1 MSKRALW
8 TLLAVLLAV
17 LVAAILWVRGNFDSL
32 VKRAIVHYGSA
43 ITQVDVTVS
52 DVEIDTANGRGRIR
66 GLVVGN
72 PRGFRTPYAFK
83 ADDIEVVIDVTSLT
97 RDVVVVKKIA
107 VLAPDVIYEQ
117 SDKSTNFD
125 AIQKNISDGLGLSQA
140 PPGGKPR
147 KLIVQDFSVRN
158 ARAQGSSVHLAGKS
172 LEVELP
178 DIQLHDIGKGQGGVT
193 PAELGQIIST
203 AVTQRLV
210 AAFTWD
216 RLKKS
221 VSNGLEKAGNAIKG
235 FFQGKP

>member
-8 TLLAVLLAV
+8 IMLAALLAV
-17 LVAAILWVRGNFDSL
+17 LVAAILWVRGNFDFL
-32 VKRAIVHYGSA
+32 LKRAIVHYGSA
-43 ITQVDVTVS
+43 ITQVDVKVD

-83 ADDIEVVIDVTSLT
+83 ADDIEVVIDVASLT

-125 AIQKNISDGLGLSQA
+125 KLQKNINDSLGLDQET
-140 PPGGKPR
+140 PTGRKPR
-147 KLIVQDFSVRN
+147 KLIVEDFSVRH
-158 ARAQGSSVHLAGKS
+158 ARAQGSSAYLAGKS

-178 DIQLHDIGKGQGGVT
+178 DIQLRDIGKVQGGVT
-193 PAELGQIIST
+193 PAELGQIISK
-203 AVTQRLV
+203 AVTQRLM

-216 RLKKS
+216 RVKKS
-221 VSNGLEKAGNAIKG
+221 VGDGLEKAGNAIKS
-235 FFQGKP
+235 FFN